1 MACLLLAGG
10 YLLVK
15 APQFEAVA
23 QIEVRPAGSNSLG
36 LDEMAAKLFS
46 PAEANTE
53 LQSAVQV
60 LQSNTIALEVM
71 QQLHLPLRSDFA
83 GSWRRSTA
91 PLSSRC
97 LPRCATTCSRGS
109 ARA

>member
-1 MACLLLAGG
+1 MAVSHHLDEVLTAEVRRMFRRHARLIAACTVACLLLAGG

-15 APQFEAVA
+15 APQFEAAA

-36 LDEMAAKLFS
+36 LDEMASKLFS

-71 QQLHLPLRSDFA
+71 QHFI
-83 GSWRRSTA
+83 
-91 PLSSRC
+91 
-97 LPRCATTCSRGS
+97 
-109 ARA
+109 